1 MALPV
6 VMPCIPAVK
15 WYSGAPL
22 GVTDW
27 IEIDQARIDRFAD
40 ATDDHQWIYCD
51 VERAARESPW
61 QSTIANNYLLLSLVP
76 ALLPD
81 LIVLLGWKTA
91 INTGADRCTFGA
103 VVPAGSRVRMSARL
117 AKARNVPKGGC
128 RLSFAVSFEV
138 EGREGSACDATVNYL
153 YFP

>member
-6 VMPCIPAVK
+6 IMPCIGAVK
-15 WYSGAPL
+15 WYSGTPL
-22 GVTDW
+22 GVTSW
-27 IEIDQARIDRFAD
+27 IRIDQARIDGFAN

-51 VERAARESPW
+51 FERAARESPW
-61 QSTIANNYLLLSLVP
+61 KTTIANNFLLLSLVP
-76 ALLPD
+76 GLLPD

-91 INTGADRCTFGA
+91 INTGVDDCTFGA

-128 RLSFAVSFEV
+128 RLSFAVSFEI
-138 EGREGSACDATVNYL
+138 EGSDESACDATVNYL